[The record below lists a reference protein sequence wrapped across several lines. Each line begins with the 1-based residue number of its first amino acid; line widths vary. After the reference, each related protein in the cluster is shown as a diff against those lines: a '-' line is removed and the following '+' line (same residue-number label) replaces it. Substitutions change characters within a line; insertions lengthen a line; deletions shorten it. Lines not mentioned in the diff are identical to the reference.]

1 MSERYPQRGFTPPP
15 GSTLLTLVR
24 HGQSQASDPANPF
37 PLVDGH
43 GNPPLTDLGH
53 AQAQAVGA
61 RLRTEAVDAIYASSL
76 VRTQETAAPLAGH
89 LGHEVRIEPDL
100 REVFLGEWEGGL
112 FRKMI
117 HEATH
122 PAVAEFRATGD
133 WGAVPGA
140 ESNAELT
147 ERCSAAVR
155 RIHDAHREEHVVAFV
170 HGGVIA
176 ALLSVATGGVLAA
189 TAGADNGSIHRLC
202 IAPERWILRG
212 FNDCAHLAEVST
224 PSV

>member
-1 MSERYPQRGFTPPP
+1 M
-15 GSTLLTLVR
+15 LTLVR
-24 HGQSQASDPANPF
+24 HGQSQAGDPDNPF

-53 AQAQAVGA
+53 AQAHAVGE
-61 RLRTEAVDAIYASSL
+61 RLRTEPVDAIYATSL

-89 LGHEVRIEPDL
+89 LGHEVRIERDL

-117 HEATH
+117 HDGTH
-122 PAVAEFRATGD
+122 PAIAEFRATGD

-140 ESNAELT
+140 ETNAELT
-147 ERCSAAVR
+147 ERCSAAAR
-155 RIHDAHREEHVVAFV
+155 RIHDAHPDQHVVAFV

-176 ALLSVATGGVLAA
+176 ALLSVAARGVLAA
-189 TAGADNGSIHRLC
+189 IASADNGSIHRLC
-202 IAPERWILRG
+202 LTPEHWILRG
-212 FNDCAHLAEVST
+212 FNDTAHLGDVST
-224 PSV
+224 PSL